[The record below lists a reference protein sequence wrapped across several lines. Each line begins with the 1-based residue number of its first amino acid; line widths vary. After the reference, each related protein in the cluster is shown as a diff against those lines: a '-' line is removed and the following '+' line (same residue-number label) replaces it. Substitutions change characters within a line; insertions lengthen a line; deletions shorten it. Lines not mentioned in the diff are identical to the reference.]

1 MSLYTGE
8 ADSLAIAPQREL
20 TMQGERTVRTSIPT
34 LDAFF
39 GGLRPGNMTLLDS
52 SDRMLFDLT
61 HILCVNGVSSLGQD
75 VVWVDGGNSVNPYE
89 LGRIC
94 RRFGLDRTEVLDS
107 ISVAR
112 AFTAYQLVSLID
124 ERLEE
129 EVRRTGAG
137 MVIVSCLPDMF
148 QDKEMRWS
156 ESYQLIRR
164 CVERLRDLSRD
175 RGVATL
181 ITNYGLMKIL
191 QRKSLKNL
199 LYGMADDIV
208 RIENASRCLRITL
221 PNRQETMYYHAV
233 PHNQTTLEEFM
244 RR

>member
-1 MSLYTGE
+1 MSIATREAGE
-8 ADSLAIAPQREL
+8 LKVMPRPEGDFQS
-20 TMQGERTVRTSIPT
+20 MVRTSIPT

-39 GGLRPGNMTLLDS
+39 GGLRPSCMTLIDS
-52 SDRMLFDLT
+52 SDRLVFDLT
-61 HILCVNGVSSLGQD
+61 HILCVNGVSTLSRD
-75 VVWVDGGNSVNPYE
+75 AVWVDGGNCVDPYE

-94 RRFGLDRTEVLDS
+94 RRFGLDRTEILDS

-124 ERLEE
+124 ERLES
-129 EVRRTGAG
+129 EVQRTGAG

-164 CVERLRDLSRD
+164 CVERLQEVSR
-175 RGVATL
+175 REGTATL
-181 ITNYGLMKIL
+181 ITNHGLMKIL

-199 LYGMADDIV
+199 LYGAADEIL
-208 RIENASRCLRITL
+208 RIENAAGCLRMTL
-221 PNRQETMYYHAV
+221 PNSQESMLYHAV
-233 PHNQTTLEEFM
+233 PHNQTTLEEFVG
-244 RR
+244 R